1 MLLMINSV
9 PYWCLMTKLTGVNKS
24 MNVNPYTLKSACTFS
39 WAWLPLVLLGSIT
52 CASPGN
58 NAAFNLTEIS
68 AGVYVHQG
76 KHVELEHAD
85 HDDIANIGFIIG
97 DECIAVIDTGGSIG
111 IGGKLREAV
120 KKISSL
126 PVCYVINTH
135 IHYDH
140 VLGNAAF
147 KDDQARFVGH
157 ENLVQEMEYNRPF
170 FLSEFTADLGENP
183 GDGSIIGPDIAVSG
197 ELDLDLGNRVI
208 TLTAHPPSHSYTDLS
223 VYDKKTG
230 TLWLSDLLFIDR
242 IPVLDASLKGWLKTM
257 EKLKSVEANHVIPG
271 HGTITMPWPE
281 AARAQDDYL
290 AMLLNDTRSEI
301 NKGTFMEDVVENVGK
316 DEKTRWLLHEQNHRR
331 NVTKAFSELEWE

>member
-1 MLLMINSV
+1 MLLMINPV
-9 PYWCLMTKLTGVNKS
+9 TYCYLVTILTGVSKP
-24 MNVNPYTLKSACTFS
+24 MNVNPYMLNSARTFS
-39 WAWLPLVLLGSIT
+39 RAGLLLVLLGSIA
-52 CASPGN
+52 CASSGN
-58 NAAFNLTEIS
+58 DAAFNLTEIS
-68 AGVYVHQG
+68 EGVYVHQG

-97 DECIAVIDTGGSIG
+97 DECIAVIDTGGSID

-147 KDDQARFVGH
+147 KDGQARFVGH

-183 GDGSIIGPDIAVSG
+183 GDSSIIGPDIAVSG

-208 TLTAHPPSHSYTDLS
+208 TLTAHHPSHSYSDLS

-257 EKLKSVEANHVIPG
+257 ENLKSLEANHVIPG
-271 HGTITMPWPE
+271 HGTITLPWPE
-281 AARAQDDYL
+281 AATAQDDYL
-290 AMLLNDTRSEI
+290 DMLLNEI
-301 NKGTFMEDVVENVGK
+301 RNEIARGTFMEDIVDNVGK

>member
-1 MLLMINSV
+1 
-9 PYWCLMTKLTGVNKS
+9 
-24 MNVNPYTLKSACTFS
+24 MNLNPYLSKSAITAS
-39 WAWLPLVLLGSIT
+39 GTWLALVLSGSA
-52 CASPGN
+52 CASPEIDET
-58 NAAFNLTEIS
+58 FNLTQIS

-97 DECIAVIDTGGSIG
+97 DECIAVIDTGGSID
-111 IGGKLREAV
+111 IGGKLRKAV

-147 KDDQARFVGH
+147 ADEQARFVGH
-157 ENLVQEMEYNRPF
+157 ENLVREMEYNRPF
-170 FLSEFTADLGENP
+170 FLSEFTANLGENP
-183 GDGSIIGPDIAVSG
+183 GDSSIIGPDIAVSG

-208 TLTAHPPSHSYTDLS
+208 TLSAHPPSHTYSDLS

-242 IPVLDASLKGWLKTM
+242 IPVLDASLKGWLETM
-257 EKLKSVEANHVIPG
+257 EKLKSQQANHVIPG
-271 HGTITMPWPE
+271 HGTITMSWPE
-281 AARAQDDYL
+281 AASAQDGYL
-290 AMLLNDTRSEI
+290 DMLLNETRKEI
-301 NKGTFMEDVVENVGK
+301 ARGTFMEDVVENVGK
-316 DEKTRWLLHEQNHRR
+316 VEKTRWLLHEQNHRR
-331 NVTKAFSELEWE
+331 NVTKAFTELEWE

>member
-1 MLLMINSV
+1 
-9 PYWCLMTKLTGVNKS
+9 
-24 MNVNPYTLKSACTFS
+24 MNVNPYILKSARAFS
-39 WAWLPLVLLGSIT
+39 RAWLPLLLLGST
-52 CASPGN
+52 ACAASGN
-58 NAAFNLTEIS
+58 DETFNLTEIS
-68 AGVYVHQG
+68 EGVYVHQG

-97 DECIAVIDTGGSIG
+97 DECIAVIDTGGSID
-111 IGGKLREAV
+111 IGGRLREALR
-120 KKISSL
+120 KISPL

-147 KDDQARFVGH
+147 RDDQAKFVGH
-157 ENLVQEMEYNRPF
+157 QNLADEMEYNRAF
-170 FLSEFTADLGENP
+170 FLSEFSANLGENP
-183 GDGSIIGPDIAVSG
+183 VDSSIIGPDILVSD

-208 TLTAHPPSHSYTDLS
+208 TLRAHPPSHTYSDLS

-257 EKLKSVEANHVIPG
+257 EKLKSQEANHVIPG

-281 AARAQDDYL
+281 AASAQDGYL
-290 AMLLNDTRSEI
+290 DMLLNETRNEI
-301 NKGTFMEDVVENVGK
+301 AKGTFMEDVVENVGN
-316 DEKTRWLLHEQNHRR
+316 DEKTKWLLHEQNHRR

>member
-1 MLLMINSV
+1 MIFSHRHRTRVSFPVTCNPCILKFINLIPRALLALALI
-9 PYWCLMTKLTGVNKS
+9 G
-24 MNVNPYTLKSACTFS
+24 SAY
-39 WAWLPLVLLGSIT
+39 
-52 CASPGN
+52 
-58 NAAFNLTEIS
+58 AAATDNDGTFNLTEIS
-68 AGVYVHQG
+68 EGVYVHQG
-76 KHVELEHAD
+76 KHVELEHAGR
-85 HDDIANIGFIIG
+85 DDIANIGFIVG

-111 IGGKLREAV
+111 IGGKLREAAR
-120 KKISSL
+120 KISSL

-147 KDDQARFVGH
+147 RDEQARFVGH
-157 ENLVQEMEYNRPF
+157 ENLVQEMAYNRPF

-183 GDGSIIGPDIAVSG
+183 GDSSIIGPDIAVSG

-208 TLTAHPPSHSYTDLS
+208 SLTAHPPSHSHTDLS

-257 EKLKSVEANHVIPG
+257 ERLKLQPANHVIPG

-281 AARAQDDYL
+281 AASAQDGYL
-290 AMLLNDTRSEI
+290 DMLLNETRKEI
-301 NKGTFMEDVVENVGK
+301 AKGTFMEDVVEYVGK
-316 DEKTRWLLHEQNHRR
+316 TEKTKWLLHEQNHRR
-331 NVTKAFSELEWE
+331 NVTKAFTELEWE